1 MKTIKLTF
9 RNKEGQ
15 DLAARL
21 EMPVDKNIHAYAIF
35 AHCFTCT
42 KNLMAVTN
50 ISRALTSKGLAVLR
64 FDFAGLGESDGE
76 FADTNFSSN
85 VDDLISAANYL
96 KENYEA
102 PKLLLGHSLG
112 GAAVLMAANALPEV
126 ETVATVGAPAEPFH
140 VKKLFKSSM
149 EEIKALGKAE
159 VNIGGRPFTIK
170 KQFIDD
176 LEKYAKEEFI
186 KDLDRPLLILHSP
199 QDEIVGIKNAEMI
212 YQTAMHPKSYISLDG
227 ADHLLSK
234 REDALYVGEV
244 VASWASRYIEMNR
257 ADNKNLN
264 TDRQVV
270 VRNEKEKGYQTEIMA
285 NGHYMLSDEP
295 EDLGGSNTGGTP
307 YDYLVSALGACTAI
321 TLRMYSDRKG
331 WDLQEVKVHLNREK
345 RHPDDAKGLKASDK
359 VDFIDRE
366 LEFTG
371 ELSDDQKKRLVQIA
385 DKCPVHKTLSQGV
398 NVETHL
404 KD

>member
-186 KDLDRPLLILHSP
+186 KDLDRPLLILHS
-199 QDEIVGIKNAEMI
+199 
-212 YQTAMHPKSYISLDG
+212 
-227 ADHLLSK
+227 
-234 REDALYVGEV
+234 
-244 VASWASRYIEMNR
+244 
-257 ADNKNLN
+257 
-264 TDRQVV
+264 
-270 VRNEKEKGYQTEIMA
+270 
-285 NGHYMLSDEP
+285 
-295 EDLGGSNTGGTP
+295 
-307 YDYLVSALGACTAI
+307 
-321 TLRMYSDRKG
+321 
-331 WDLQEVKVHLNREK
+331 
-345 RHPDDAKGLKASDK
+345 
-359 VDFIDRE
+359 
-366 LEFTG
+366 
-371 ELSDDQKKRLVQIA
+371 
-385 DKCPVHKTLSQGV
+385 
-398 NVETHL
+398 
-404 KD
+404 

>member
-50 ISRALTSKGLAVLR
+50 ISRALTAKGLAVLR
-64 FDFAGLGESDGE
+64 FDFAGLGESDGD

-85 VDDLISAANYL
+85 VDDLIAAANYL

-112 GAAVLMAANALPEV
+112 GAAVLMAANAIPEV
-126 ETVATVGAPAEPFH
+126 ETVVTVGAPAEPFH

-176 LEKYAKEEFI
+176 LENYAKEQFI
-186 KDLDRPLLILHSP
+186 KDLKRPLLILHSP
-199 QDEIVGIKNAEMI
+199 QDEIVGIKNAEKI

-234 REDALYVGEV
+234 AEDALYVGEV

-257 ADNKNLN
+257 VDNKNLN

-345 RHPDDAKGLKASDK
+345 RHPDDTKGLKASDK
-359 VDFIDRE
+359 VDCIDRE
-366 LEFTG
+366 LEFSG
-371 ELSDDQKKRLVQIA
+371 ELSDEQKKRLVQIA
-385 DKCPVHKTLSQGV
+385 DKCPVHKSLSQGV
-398 NVETHL
+398 NIETHL